1 MNGPS
6 HWSFDQDPPRDD
18 TLARVLRAGDR
29 SAGGAVDWEQLH
41 AAIMRAAAASS
52 GAAPV
57 TAQRPWWD
65 VLVQWRRFAAAASVA
80 AMLAAGGLVWRGE
93 SGASDLDVGDAAPE
107 SVALARVVAAYP
119 DDDVL
124 TSLLQTA
131 RNDDLASWGAQ

>member
-1 MNGPS
+1 MNDPS

-18 TLARVLRAGDR
+18 TLARVLRAADS
-29 SAGGAVDWEQLH
+29 SAGGTVDWERLH
-41 AAIMRAAAASS
+41 AAIMRAAVASS
-52 GAAPV
+52 GAAPGS
-57 TAQRPWWD
+57 AQRPWWD

-93 SGASDLDVGDAAPE
+93 SGASDPDVGDAAPE

-131 RNDDLASWGAQ
+131 RNDDLVSWGAQ

>member
-57 TAQRPWWD
+57 AQRPWWD